1 MNNSSNYT
9 LIGSAAE
16 RYERNMVPAI
26 FLPFAEDLLER
37 VALQEGEQVLDVAC
51 GTGIVSRL
59 AWAAVAPSG
68 TVTGLDVNPKMLEVA
83 QEVTRKENIPIE
95 WREGDAANMPFRN
108 GQFDVV
114 ICQHGIQYFSD
125 RDAALAEMRR
135 VLKSRGRLVASLW
148 RGIEFNPGHRIF
160 AEVLERNVNKE
171 AGATRRAPF
180 TLSQRD
186 EIRELLANAG
196 FVEVAICL
204 STRVTRFP
212 SAEAMIRIMMAG
224 TPLGVAMDNSDSHVL
239 QKVIDEVTAKL
250 SDYLD
255 DEGLAIPMQG
265 WAISARA
272 SVNG

>member
-114 ICQHGIQYFSD
+114 ICQRTS
-125 RDAALAEMRR
+125 
-135 VLKSRGRLVASLW
+135 LVAPDMSAF
-148 RGIEFNPGHRIF
+148 RGKRADSDMPP
-160 AEVLERNVNKE
+160 VPRNGP
-171 AGATRRAPF
+171 ALPIPSRRCA
-180 TLSQRD
+180 
-186 EIRELLANAG
+186 
-196 FVEVAICL
+196 C
-204 STRVTRFP
+204 
-212 SAEAMIRIMMAG
+212 
-224 TPLGVAMDNSDSHVL
+224 
-239 QKVIDEVTAKL
+239 
-250 SDYLD
+250 
-255 DEGLAIPMQG
+255 
-265 WAISARA
+265 
-272 SVNG
+272 